1 MSVGIPI
8 DVNHNLRKCWC
19 SKESNA
25 PHSHC
30 GLAKT
35 DISCCST
42 HVDRHTSAARQSD
55 GRHLRDV
62 LRGLHVR
69 SIAAGT
75 EDDGDLGVGVDV
87 VGRDEGTGRVVDEGG
102 KLTRDVLM
110 SDLQRCKRVIH
121 LRVA

>member
-1 MSVGIPI
+1 VSVGIPI

-35 DISCCST
+35 DISCRST
-42 HVDRHTSAARQSD
+42 HVDRHTGAARQSD
-55 GRHLRDV
+55 GRHLGDV
-62 LRGLHVR
+62 LRGLHVC
-69 SIAAGT
+69 SVTTGT

-87 VGRDEGTGRVVDEGG
+87 VGRNKSTGRVIDKGG
-102 KLTRDVLM
+102 ELTRDILM
-110 SDLQRCKRVIH
+110 SDL
-121 LRVA
+121 L